1 MAKLY
6 AAVLALSAPLLSS
19 AYTWSFT
26 SQPTQCGNVAISVSG
41 GSPPYQVLIV
51 PFGGSPLPNNIEA
64 RKIQDQPFS
73 GTSSNVSFKLNYP
86 ANSQFVAVVSDST
99 GFASGGT
106 SAGVLV
112 TSSSDASCFDATQD
126 VKPAFVYS
134 IVPTGVITQCEA
146 TRIWWDSAT
155 VQGQPK
161 FQGVIPGGQSF
172 EIPQGDIT
180 NVASQGTG
188 FSWTPPLRGMTTLLL
203 VGGDNRGNGTAG
215 SSLYIVNPGINND
228 GSCLNSNSPS
238 STAGSPAGGTYS
250 TSTGTA
256 SGSSSSPTGSGGG
269 KSDDSSSPNIGAIVG
284 GTVGGVVFLI
294 ALLLV
299 GLFFIR
305 RRRLRRTEKERPDL
319 LTTDEGDDGAATRNE
334 LPQYY
339 QPEPFMVTDPTAGR
353 SSIGGLTAD
362 GRRTSELTDADGRP
376 ISGVMSESRSAT
388 PDPSTSMSTSTR
400 KSAPMRQMRPVNII
414 QHADAGPSTAN
425 LPAEEEPETVEL
437 PPAYTNIR
445 NWLDHSALV
454 NSTTT
459 GMASPK
465 RAGSPSPGASDAK
478 RMRMSVSDNDEGAY
492 PVDPDAALGK
502 RSELD
507 PLTSTDLANL
517 QSEEWTTRPEN
528 GGRVRLLKTD
538 ADDDDGGDISMGDGA
553 DDEGDS
559 ADENDD
565 EDPAQLEAT
574 RLRLEDQA
582 RKYLAAQTHEVIIPS
597 YSGWF
602 DMSKI
607 HPIEI
612 RALPEFFNSRNRS
625 KTPAIYKDYRDFMIN
640 TYRLRPMEYLTV
652 TACRRNLAGD
662 VCAIMRVHAFL
673 EQWGLVNYQIDPD
686 SRPAALAPP
695 FTGHFRVILDT
706 PRGLQ
711 SLHPGTRNTNPGAAA
726 VNGAKKPA
734 PTPASLELRSNIY
747 QTSNKS
753 SRPIDAAEADALA
766 NGSRDGSANGAGRGP
781 STGLYTCDTCGAD
794 CTQVRYHSLKEKKF
808 ELCAPCYLDGRF
820 PSTMFSGDFAKLTSA
835 AAAAAPDT
843 WTDSEVLLLL
853 EGVEMFDDDWSRIE
867 EYVGTRTAQQCIRK
881 FLELPIE
888 DPYLATEASMGPLR
902 HGRIPFEQADN
913 PVMSVVAFLAGV
925 VAPGVAADAAKTALH
940 HLTSEEKGAMEEDGV
955 KREGANGAAASKP
968 ATPAADGMAVDSP
981 SKKAA
986 HTVPHSQAV
995 RAADLALKSSAKAA
1009 AALAE
1014 AEDTQIRTTL
1024 ASLIKLTLTKLEL
1037 KMGQFEEL
1045 EDILEEERKGLE
1057 SARMA
1062 LVNERMGLKKMLDG
1076 VRSEIARSGGMAAAH
1091 ALVAPGVMGTSG
1103 QGTQVSEV
1111 GNVLMDGSAA
1121 PIMDGSMLQLT

>member
-1 MAKLY
+1 
-6 AAVLALSAPLLSS
+6 
-19 AYTWSFT
+19 
-26 SQPTQCGNVAISVSG
+26 
-41 GSPPYQVLIV
+41 
-51 PFGGSPLPNNIEA
+51 
-64 RKIQDQPFS
+64 
-73 GTSSNVSFKLNYP
+73 
-86 ANSQFVAVVSDST
+86 
-99 GFASGGT
+99 
-106 SAGVLV
+106 
-112 TSSSDASCFDATQD
+112 
-126 VKPAFVYS
+126 
-134 IVPTGVITQCEA
+134 
-146 TRIWWDSAT
+146 
-155 VQGQPK
+155 
-161 FQGVIPGGQSF
+161 
-172 EIPQGDIT
+172 
-180 NVASQGTG
+180 
-188 FSWTPPLRGMTTLLL
+188 
-203 VGGDNRGNGTAG
+203 
-215 SSLYIVNPGINND
+215 
-228 GSCLNSNSPS
+228 
-238 STAGSPAGGTYS
+238 
-250 TSTGTA
+250 
-256 SGSSSSPTGSGGG
+256 
-269 KSDDSSSPNIGAIVG
+269 
-284 GTVGGVVFLI
+284 
-294 ALLLV
+294 
-299 GLFFIR
+299 
-305 RRRLRRTEKERPDL
+305 
-319 LTTDEGDDGAATRNE
+319 
-334 LPQYY
+334 
-339 QPEPFMVTDPTAGR
+339 
-353 SSIGGLTAD
+353 
-362 GRRTSELTDADGRP
+362 
-376 ISGVMSESRSAT
+376 
-388 PDPSTSMSTSTR
+388 
-400 KSAPMRQMRPVNII
+400 
-414 QHADAGPSTAN
+414 
-425 LPAEEEPETVEL
+425 
-437 PPAYTNIR
+437 
-445 NWLDHSALV
+445 
-454 NSTTT
+454 
-459 GMASPK
+459 MASPK

-478 RMRMSVSDNDEGAY
+478 RMRLSVSEQDEGAY
-492 PVDPDAALGK
+492 PVDPNAALGK

-517 QSEEWTTRPEN
+517 QSEEWPSRPEN

-538 ADDDDGGDISMGDGA
+538 ADDDDGGDVSMGDGA

-597 YSGWF
+597 YSAWF

-607 HPIEI
+607 HPIES

-711 SLHPGTRNTNPGAAA
+711 SLHPGTRHINPGAAA

-766 NGSRDGSANGAGRGP
+766 NGPRDGSANGASRGP

-820 PSTMFSGDFAKLTSA
+820 PSAMFSGDFVKLTSA

-843 WTDSEVLLLL
+843 WTDAEVLLLL
-853 EGVEMFDDDWSRIE
+853 EGLEMYDDDWSRVE
-867 EYVGTRTAQQCIRK
+867 EHVGTRTAQQCISK
-881 FLELPIE
+881 FLQLPIE

-940 HLTSEEKGAMEEDGV
+940 HLTSEERSAAGAGGV
-955 KREGANGAAASKP
+955 KREGANGAASSS
-968 ATPAADGMAVDSP
+968 ATPADESMAVDSP
-981 SKKAA
+981 PKKSA
-986 HTVPHSQAV
+986 HGVPHSQAV

-1009 AALAE
+1009 AALAD
-1014 AEDTQIRTTL
+1014 AEDAQIRTSL
-1024 ASLIKLTLTKLEL
+1024 ASLIKLTLSKIEL

-1076 VRSEIARSGGMAAAH
+1076 VRSEIARTGGLAAAQP
-1091 ALVAPGVMGTSG
+1091 LLAPGAMGTSG
-1103 QGTQVSEV
+1103 QGTMVNEV
-1111 GNVLMDGSAA
+1111 GNVPMDGAAA
-1121 PIMDGSMLQLT
+1121 PIIDGSMLQLT